1 MAAGTVEAAPA
12 SSASPG
18 ATTTIPKPTA
28 APQVKLKV
36 SPAATNTV
44 LDKAAGC
51 VAPVCDTHSAPSQSS
66 APAGWLASLAQAS
79 STVRSHSGD
88 SISPNSQ
95 PTVKRSR
102 LDGNI
107 KPTASSSLTPGSSS
121 AAAIPIDNDED
132 EIQFIDAIDDGDS
145 ICVDAQGRQTTVP
158 SFVLQSLADDLLK
171 EYPE

>member
-1 MAAGTVEAAPA
+1 MVKAVPA

-28 APQVKLKV
+28 APRVKLKV

-44 LDKAAGC
+44 LDKAVGC
-51 VAPVCDTHSAPSQSS
+51 VAPVRDTHSAPSQSS
-66 APAGWLASLAQAS
+66 TPAGQLASLAQAS
-79 STVRSHSGD
+79 SIVRSCSGD

-95 PTVKRSR
+95 PMVKQQR

-107 KPTASSSLTPGSSS
+107 EPTASSSLTPGLSS

-145 ICVDAQGRQTTVP
+145 IRVDAQGRQMTVP
-158 SFVLQSLADDLLK
+158 SSVLQSLADDLLK